1 MIAKV
6 FLANTDKLIS
16 LMNRGLMEEMMTA
29 KKRNEFQVALLF
41 KARGSYGREIIAGV
55 CDYVKSTRAVW
66 DMLLH
71 EDFRDSVAGIADWSG
86 NGIIA
91 DFDDPEFVKAL
102 SEVSIP
108 VIGVGGSYHRDADYP
123 RNFPYVATDNEKLVT
138 EAYTHLVDMGLPR
151 FAFYGLPETRSYRW
165 SEEREK
171 AYLKLCARD
180 RAKPEVFKGQGTFGP
195 DWDDILADV
204 IAWLKGL
211 PKPIGV
217 IAVTDS
223 RARHILQAC
232 ILADIAVPEQ
242 VSIVGI
248 DDDPLLRMLTRIPI
262 SSVRQGTRIMGRTA
276 AAMLHRRLIGATLDE
291 TRVIVPPEGLN
302 AQMSSRYQPIYD
314 PYVMRARHYIR
325 QFAGQGIKVAQVA
338 AYVGVSRTTLETHFR
353 RTFGYTVHDDMLAY
367 RLQLAQEMLGD
378 ESLPLERVAELSGF
392 NNSQYMHTVFK
403 RELGCSP
410 REYQRNSFTR

>member
-1 MIAKV
+1 MNAKV
-6 FLANTDKLIS
+6 FLANAAKLIA
-16 LMNRGLMEEMMTA
+16 LMYRGLMEDAMPA
-29 KKRNEFQVALLF
+29 KKRNGYQVALLF

-55 CDYVKSTRAVW
+55 CDYAKSTRAIW

-71 EDFRDSVAGIADWSG
+71 EDFRDSVAGFSEWTGNGVIAD
-86 NGIIA
+86 A
-91 DFDDPEFVKAL
+91 DDPDVVAAL

-108 VIGVGGSYHRDADYP
+108 VIGVGGSYLRSADYP
-123 RNFPYVATDNEKLVT
+123 SHLPYVATDNEKLVI
-138 EAYTHLVDMGLPR
+138 EAYIHLVDMGLPR

-165 SEEREK
+165 SAERER

-180 RAKPEVFKGQGTFGP
+180 RAKPEVFKGQGTFGLH
-195 DWDDILADV
+195 WDDILTDV
-204 IAWLKGL
+204 IAWLKSL

-232 ILADIAVPEQ
+232 ILADIAVPEEI
-242 VSIVGI
+242 SIVGI

-262 SSVRQGTRIMGRTA
+262 SSVRQGTRSMGQTA

-291 TRVIVPPEGLN
+291 NRVIIPPAGLN

-353 RTFGYTVHDDMLAY
+353 RAFGYTVHDDMLAY
-367 RLQLAQEMLGD
+367 RLQMAQKLLADL
-378 ESLPLERVAELSGF
+378 SLPLERVAELSGF
-392 NNSQYMHTVFK
+392 TSNQYMHTVFK

-410 REYQRNSFTR
+410 REYQRNTVAD

>member
-1 MIAKV
+1 
-6 FLANTDKLIS
+6 
-16 LMNRGLMEEMMTA
+16 MTT
-29 KKRNEFQVALLF
+29 KKRQGFQVALLF
-41 KARGSYGREIIAGV
+41 KARGNYGREVIAGV

-71 EDFRDSVAGIADWSG
+71 EDFRDSVAGISEWAGD
-86 NGIIA
+86 GIIA
-91 DFDDPEFVKAL
+91 DFDDPDFVAAL
-102 SEVSIP
+102 AEVKVP
-108 VIGVGGSYHRDADYP
+108 VVGVGGSYQRDADYP
-123 RNFPYVATDNEKLVT
+123 RNVPYVATDNEKLVT

-165 SEEREK
+165 SVERERT
-171 AYLKLCARD
+171 YLKLCARD
-180 RAKPEVFKGQGTFGP
+180 RTKPEVFKGQGTFGL
-195 DWDDILADV
+195 DWDDILTDV
-204 IAWLKGL
+204 IAWLKAL

-232 ILADIAVPEQ
+232 ILADIAVPEE
-242 VSIVGI
+242 VAIVGI

-262 SSVRQGTRIMGRTA
+262 SSVRQGTRNMGQTA
-276 AAMLHRRLIGATLDE
+276 AGMLHRRLLGAMPDE
-291 TRVIVPPEGLN
+291 TRIIIPPEGLN
-302 AQMSSRYQPIYD
+302 AQMSSRYQPVYD

-353 RTFGYTVHDDMLAY
+353 RAFGYTVHDDMLAY
-367 RLQLAQEMLGD
+367 RLQMAQEMLVD
-378 ESLPLERVAELSGF
+378 DALPLEKVAELSGF
-392 NNSQYMHTVFK
+392 TSNQYMHTVFK

-410 REYQRNSFTR
+410 REFQRNMCRQ